1 VTQHDADDPQGAAVI
16 ARGPR
21 RPPEGGGLAVL
32 VVVTVLAWLAA
43 PQAHRLR
50 PVVDQ
55 LRRADLPALPLPR
68 LPAPPPGAGGGRG
81 GRVCPVAGRFT
92 YGSGWGAPR
101 DAGARQHQG
110 IDLLAPAG
118 TRLVAVEDGRIGPR
132 WGHDGGNAG
141 IRLWLVGD
149 SGTHY
154 FYAHNQR
161 NHVTPGQRVHR
172 GQVLAEV
179 GTTGNAA
186 HTPPHVHFEVH
197 PGGGPAVN
205 PDATVRRW
213 CR

>member
-1 VTQHDADDPQGAAVI
+1 VI
-16 ARGPR
+16 ARPPR
-21 RPPEGGGLAVL
+21 RPAEGGGLAVL

-55 LRRADLPALPLPR
+55 LRQADLPAIRLPR
-68 LPAPPPGAGGGRG
+68 LPAPPPTRSTGGAG
-81 GRVCPVAGRFT
+81 GRVCPVAGQFT
-92 YGSGWGAPR
+92 YGSGWGACR
-101 DAGARQHQG
+101 DGCSRRHQG
-110 IDLLAPAG
+110 IDLLAPRG
-118 TRLVAVEDGRIGPR
+118 TRLVAVEHGRIGSR
-132 WGHDGGNAG
+132 WGHDGGRAG

-154 FYAHNQR
+154 FYAHLDR
-161 NHVTPGQRVHR
+161 ITVRAGQRVHR

-179 GTTGNAA
+179 GNSGNAA
-186 HTPPHVHFEVH
+186 HTPPHVHFELH
-197 PGGGPAVN
+197 PRGGPAVN

>member
-1 VTQHDADDPQGAAVI
+1 VT
-16 ARGPR
+16 ARPPR

-50 PVVDQ
+50 PLVDQ
-55 LRRADLPALPLPR
+55 LRHGDLPAIRLPR
-68 LPAPPPGAGGGRG
+68 LPAPPPTLGAGR
-81 GRVCPVAGRFT
+81 RVCPVASRFS

-101 DAGARQHQG
+101 DGGTRRHQG
-110 IDLLAPAG
+110 IDLLAARG

-141 IRLWLVGD
+141 IRLWLHGT

-154 FYAHNQR
+154 FYAHNRR
-161 NHVTPGQRVHR
+161 NLVRPGQRVRR

-186 HTPPHVHFEVH
+186 RTPPHVHFELH
-197 PGGGPAVN
+197 PRGGPAAN
-205 PDATVRRW
+205 ADAAVRRW
-213 CR
+213 CG

>member
-1 VTQHDADDPQGAAVI
+1 VI
-16 ARGPR
+16 ARGSR

-32 VVVTVLAWLAA
+32 VVVTTLAWLVA

-50 PVVDQ
+50 PLVDQ
-55 LRRADLPALPLPR
+55 LRQATLPAIRLPR
-68 LPAPPPGAGGGRG
+68 LPAPPPARGHGGRA
-81 GRVCPVAGRFT
+81 CPVAGRFT

-101 DAGARQHQG
+101 DGGTRRHQG
-110 IDLLAPAG
+110 IDLMAPHG
-118 TRLVAVEDGRIGPR
+118 TRLVAVEDGRVGPR

-141 IRLWLVGD
+141 IRLWLHGD

-154 FYAHNQR
+154 LYAHNRR
-161 NHVTPGQRVHR
+161 NLARPGQRVRR

-179 GTTGNAA
+179 GNTGNAA
-186 HTPPHVHFEVH
+186 RTPPHVHFELH
-197 PGGGPAVN
+197 PRGGPAVN

>member
-1 VTQHDADDPQGAAVI
+1 VI

-55 LRRADLPALPLPR
+55 LRRADLPAVRLPR
-68 LPAPPPGAGGGRG
+68 LPAPPPASGAG
-81 GRVCPVAGRFT
+81 GRVCPLAGRFT

-101 DAGARQHQG
+101 DGGTRRHQG
-110 IDLLAPAG
+110 IDLMAPRG

-141 IRLWLVGD
+141 IRLWLYGD

-154 FYAHNQR
+154 FYAHNRR
-161 NHVTPGQRVHR
+161 NLARPGQRVRR
-172 GQVLAEV
+172 GDLVAEV
-179 GTTGNAA
+179 GNSGNAA
-186 HTPPHVHFEVH
+186 RTPPHVHFEIH
-197 PGGGPAVN
+197 PGGGAAVN
-205 PDATVRRW
+205 PDAVVRRW
-213 CR
+213 CG

>member
-1 VTQHDADDPQGAAVI
+1 MT

-55 LRRADLPALPLPR
+55 LRQGDLPAVRLPR
-68 LPAPPPGAGGGRG
+68 PDSGNGGTGGGGGGGGGGRA
-81 GRVCPVAGRFT
+81 CPVAGRFA
-92 YGSGWGAPR
+92 YGQGWGAPR
-101 DAGARQHQG
+101 DGGARRHQG

-118 TRLVAVEDGRIGPR
+118 TRLVAVEDGTIGGRIGD
-132 WGHDGGNAG
+132 DGGNAG
-141 IRLWLVGD
+141 IRLWLYGD

-161 NHVTPGQRVHR
+161 NLARPGQRVRR

-179 GTTGNAA
+179 GNTGNAA
-186 HTPPHVHFEVH
+186 RTPPHVHFELH
-197 PGGGPAVN
+197 PRGGPAVN
-205 PDATVRRW
+205 ADAAVRRW

>member
-1 VTQHDADDPQGAAVI
+1 VI

-21 RPPEGGGLAVL
+21 RPPEGGGVAVL
-32 VVVTVLAWLAA
+32 VVVTVLAWLVA

-55 LRRADLPALPLPR
+55 LRRADLPAVRLPR
-68 LPAPPPGAGGGRG
+68 LPAPPPASGAG
-81 GRVCPVAGRFT
+81 GRVCPLAGRFT

-101 DAGARQHQG
+101 DGGTRRHQG
-110 IDLLAPAG
+110 IDLMAPAG

-141 IRLWLVGD
+141 IRLWLYGD

-154 FYAHNQR
+154 FYAHNRR
-161 NHVTPGQRVHR
+161 NLARPGQRVRR
-172 GQVLAEV
+172 GDLVAEV
-179 GTTGNAA
+179 GNSGNAA
-186 HTPPHVHFEVH
+186 RTPPHVHFQLH

-213 CR
+213 CG

>member
-1 VTQHDADDPQGAAVI
+1 VT
-16 ARGPR
+16 ARPPR

-55 LRRADLPALPLPR
+55 LRQADLPAVRLPR
-68 LPAPPPGAGGGRG
+68 PNPDPGNSGGGGGGRA
-81 GRVCPVAGRFT
+81 CPVAGRFT

-101 DAGARQHQG
+101 DGGARRHQG

-118 TRLVAVEDGRIGPR
+118 TPLVAVEDGTVGGRI
-132 WGHDGGNAG
+132 GHDGGNAG
-141 IRLWLVGD
+141 IRLWLNGR

-154 FYAHNQR
+154 FYAHNRR
-161 NHVTPGQRVHR
+161 NTVAAGQRVRR
-172 GQVLAEV
+172 GQLVAYLGA
-179 GTTGNAA
+179 TGNAA
-186 HTPPHVHFEVH
+186 GGPPHLHFEVH
-197 PGGGPAVN
+197 PRGGPAVD
-205 PDATVRRW
+205 PDAAVRRW